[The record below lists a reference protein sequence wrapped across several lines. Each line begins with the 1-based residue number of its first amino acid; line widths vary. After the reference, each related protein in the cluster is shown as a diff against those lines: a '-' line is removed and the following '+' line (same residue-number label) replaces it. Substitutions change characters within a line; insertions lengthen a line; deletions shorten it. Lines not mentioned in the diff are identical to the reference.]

1 MSAVRRPNFQRAY
14 IREVAKQ
21 TTVLRLQGFLFF
33 GTITYVEE
41 AIRELIDGPSYSH
54 NPVQFLVLDFTS
66 VAGVDMSSAEAL
78 VRVQRLLLEKS
89 VTLVLCGFEVD
100 SVIGKALGSVGLLA
114 GDRVELFASFGDAME
129 WTENNYLRTWYL
141 TQKHEVSSTFAV
153 PVRREAD
160 EDRTVIGSF
169 VASPRRSHIREA
181 GARTI
186 ATEIMTH
193 QEYSPLT
200 EPLSTIVKAFS
211 SFGPMDTNQLG
222 AITLYLERI
231 PVPVGHVL
239 WTQGAQADGLYIIQS
254 GLLKASYK
262 FENAAQDFE
271 ETMVAGTVAGE
282 LSTIADTRRNCT
294 VVVEQAGVLWKM
306 GRENLHRLQLE
317 QPELARVFVQFALK
331 VAATDYDILLT
342 AMASRQ

>member
-1 MSAVRRPNFQRAY
+1 
-14 IREVAKQ
+14 
-21 TTVLRLQGFLFF
+21 
-33 GTITYVEE
+33 
-41 AIRELIDGPSYSH
+41 
-54 NPVQFLVLDFTS
+54 
-66 VAGVDMSSAEAL
+66 
-78 VRVQRLLLEKS
+78 
-89 VTLVLCGFEVD
+89 
-100 SVIGKALGSVGLLA
+100 
-114 GDRVELFASFGDAME
+114 
-129 WTENNYLRTWYL
+129 
-141 TQKHEVSSTFAV
+141 
-153 PVRREAD
+153 
-160 EDRTVIGSF
+160 
-169 VASPRRSHIREA
+169 
-181 GARTI
+181 
-186 ATEIMTH
+186 
-193 QEYSPLT
+193 
-200 EPLSTIVKAFS
+200 
-211 SFGPMDTNQLG
+211 MDTNQLG

-331 VAATDYDILLT
+331 GACGFVQSLYVRCDLADWGFDSFAVAATDYDILLT